1 MGSRDTGDFF
11 DTSAAL
17 AVLDRMVDRETAV
30 LHTAASA
37 WEAAWIACLTDSSA
51 WRAVAQDEFAQV
63 VVELHGV
70 LWTVDK
76 ARLRSTSLHRVTRST
91 RPEISRPVTAEPLG
105 TLHRADHSSF
115 QSAPNA

>member
-1 MGSRDTGDFF
+1 MGSPDASELF

-17 AVLDRMVDRETAV
+17 AVLDRIVDREEKVV

-51 WRAVAQDEFAQV
+51 WRSVAQNEFAHV

-76 ARLRSTSLHRVTRST
+76 LKSRATHLGPAANAGRLKT
-91 RPEISRPVTAEPLG
+91 SRPVAVGPVGAAQPASVASLEP
-105 TLHRADHSSF
+105 SP
-115 QSAPNA
+115 Q